1 MKKRWIYFIGD
12 KPSKH
17 NLSPDIAFV
26 GTKSH
31 QTLKKWFNYISLP
44 ESSVKLLNKDKI
56 NQIPTDSIVIALGNE
71 AEKYLKLAKIPHFK
85 LPHPSGLN
93 RLLNDKNWLTGQL
106 NACKQYILKNM

>member
-31 QTLKKWFNYISLP
+31 QTLKKWFNHISLL
-44 ESSVKLLNKDKI
+44 ESNVKLLNKDKI
-56 NQIPTDSIVIALGNE
+56 NQIPPDAIVIALGNE
-71 AEKYLKLAKIPHFK
+71 AEKQ
-85 LPHPSGLN
+85 LN
-93 RLLNDKNWLTGQL
+93 RLLNDKDWLTGQL